1 MFHPVTHLL
10 GLDREELEEVLTLN
24 SVVTR
29 GESILRN
36 NSHEEAVTTRDAMAK
51 ALYGRLFDWIV
62 SQINR
67 LLARSGAVRYN
78 RNATRISCHHFI
90 CHVV

>member
-1 MFHPVTHLL
+1 MSHLL
-10 GLDREELEEVLTLN
+10 GVDREELEEVLTLN

-29 GESILRN
+29 GESIVRN

-51 ALYGRLFDWIV
+51 ALYGRLFD

-67 LLARSGAVRYN
+67 QLAHSGAAR
-78 RNATRISCHHFI
+78 
-90 CHVV
+90 